1 MTMIMTTAMLMRVE
15 NMIMDI
21 IMENRNWDKR
31 IRKQTSLKQQSKKKR
46 VKISMLQQLIFT
58 F

>member
-15 NMIMDI
+15 NLIMDI

-46 VKISMLQQLIFT
+46 VKISMLQLLIFT